1 MLRSRRT
8 KRIRQ
13 RRNVL
18 VVQSGG
24 CAAVMNR
31 SLAGVVQEVFKN
43 SSFGEV
49 YGAIHGLSGI
59 LQESFLD
66 LRRQPSRICTGVAN
80 TPGAALGSG
89 RRGLHPEDIPQVLKT
104 LTRYR
109 IGYLFSIGGNDSA
122 ETAHLIAEG
131 TRTVGQEMTV
141 IHVPKTIDNDL
152 TATDHT
158 PGYGSAARF
167 VALATMGPG
176 RDAEAMGDAS
186 PVTILEVMGRDAGWL
201 AAAAAL
207 GKRYEMDAP
216 HAICVP
222 EVTVDEVRFLNRM
235 EEAYRRWGFAVAVTA
250 ENASGPG
257 AVGRPAEP
265 PLRRR
270 LRPPVF
276 RGSRSLSDPAGRP
289 RAGSAG
295 KVREARDHPAVF
307 YGMCVSRTDALE
319 ASLVGRAAVRYALDG
334 HSDSMVILVRQ
345 PRSVYECDTG
355 LASLEVV
362 AGNVK
367 CLPPEFINTSPELV
381 TEAYLKYARPLVGG
395 PMPRYRR
402 LMWSETVP

>member
-1 MLRSRRT
+1 
-8 KRIRQ
+8 
-13 RRNVL
+13 
-18 VVQSGG
+18 
-24 CAAVMNR
+24 MNR

-131 TRTVGQEMTV
+131 TRTVGQEMAV

-152 TATDHT
+152 TATDHA

-167 VALATMGPG
+167 VGPG
-176 RDAEAMGDAS
+176 DHGPGQGRRGNGGRLSGHNPGGDGAGRGLAGGGCSSGEEIRD
-186 PVTILEVMGRDAGWL
+186 GR
-201 AAAAAL
+201 
-207 GKRYEMDAP
+207 P
-216 HAICVP
+216 HAICAP

-235 EEAYRRWGFAVAVTA
+235 EAAYRRWGFAVAVTA
-250 ENASGPG
+250 ENPSGPDGPLGGQQNPLYVDDFGHPYFEG
-257 AVGRPAEP
+257 AGRYLTQLVGRELGVRVRYEKP
-265 PLRRR
+265 
-270 LRPPVF
+270 
-276 RGSRSLSDPAGRP
+276 GTTQRSFMA
-289 RAGSAG
+289 
-295 KVREARDHPAVF
+295 
-307 YGMCVSRTDALE
+307 CVSRTDALE

-334 HSDSMVILVRQ
+334 NSDSMVILVRQ

-362 AGNVK
+362 AGNAK

-381 TEAYLKYARPLVGG
+381 MEAYLKYARPLVGG